1 MTHISNI
8 IFFAPTSLKTTI
20 IAGVTTGLTGLWN
33 NCTGDWQS
41 FWCECCFYD
50 IMQIS
55 LQNIV
60 ALLCIHPLNLRVSM
74 KGGKKLRVQIINE
87 NDNNEYFLFIYFHD
101 FYCNLQKKRRLLFNI
116 VWISLAHSTLN
127 VNE

>member
-41 FWCECCFYD
+41 FWCECCFHD

-55 LQNIV
+55 LQNIM
-60 ALLCIHPLNLRVSM
+60 ALLCIHPLNLRVSSVW
-74 KGGKKLRVQIINE
+74 RVGRNSEFKSLMEMTTMSIF
-87 NDNNEYFLFIYFHD
+87 YLFISMTFIATY
-101 FYCNLQKKRRLLFNI
+101 KKREDFSSILFEHLWHT
-116 VWISLAHSTLN
+116 VHWT
-127 VNE
+127 